1 MTTTTLSFSSIP
13 FVKINIIILI
23 SILCNNLST
32 VAFFI
37 PRNSLHISLTSK
49 MEKSQQQA
57 IHQSDDLISSLSTN
71 AIDSQVVSGKIPWID
86 FLKSNYQG
94 KVVTLREWRDEEW
107 RKDPNGGGF
116 SGTDFC
122 HSKTSA
128 VQIQE
133 YLLFSKSDSH
143 LLSKSCELE
152 YPFLVGAAFF
162 SEKCESHRGL
172 CHGGTFCALMDDAI
186 GWMGFCFSGEVR
198 PWCGYTVQVNTALK
212 KAVKIGSVL
221 KLESWVLRR
230 EGKRKVW
237 ISSRLV
243 DPESGDV
250 HCEGEGLFLLS
261 PEEVD
266 TTVV

>member
-1 MTTTTLSFSSIP
+1 M
-13 FVKINIIILI
+13 KG
-23 SILCNNLST
+23 
-32 VAFFI
+32 
-37 PRNSLHISLTSK
+37 
-49 MEKSQQQA
+49 QA
-57 IHQSDDLISSLSTN
+57 VQVQSDDAISSSSVSTST
-71 AIDSQVVSGKIPWID
+71 IESHVVSSTIPWID
-86 FLKSNYQG
+86 VLKSNYQG
-94 KVVTLREWRDEEW
+94 TVVTLREWKDEEW
-107 RKDPNGGGF
+107 RKDPSGGGF

-122 HSKTSA
+122 HSKSSA

-152 YPFLVGAAFF
+152 YPFLIGAAFF
-162 SEKCESHRGL
+162 NEKCESHRGL

-221 KLESWVLRR
+221 KLESWVARR
-230 EGKRKVW
+230 EGKRKIW

-243 DPESGDV
+243 DPESGDI

-266 TTVV
+266 SSVV

>member
-1 MTTTTLSFSSIP
+1 MSSTIY
-13 FVKINIIILI
+13 FMRLYIIILQLLI
-23 SILCNNLST
+23 CSNLST
-32 VAFFI
+32 IALLI
-37 PRNSLHISLTSK
+37 SRNSLHIFTSAK
-49 MEKSQQQA
+49 TMKR
-57 IHQSDDLISSLSTN
+57 QSVHHDVSRSSVT
-71 AIDSQVVSGKIPWID
+71 IDSRAVIQSYPWMD
-86 FLKSNYQG
+86 LMKATYDG
-94 KVVTLREWRDEEW
+94 RVVTLREWNDEEW

-122 HSKTSA
+122 HSKSSA

-133 YLLFSKSDSH
+133 YLLLDKSNSH
-143 LLSKSCELE
+143 LLSKFCELE
-152 YPFLVGAAFF
+152 YPFLIGAAFF
-162 SEKCESHRGL
+162 SAECESHRGL

-186 GWMGFCFSGEVR
+186 GWMGFCFTGEVR

-212 KAVKIGSVL
+212 KAVKIGSTL
-221 KLESWVLRR
+221 KLESWVTRR
-230 EGKRKVW
+230 EGTRKVW

-266 TTVV
+266 KTIP